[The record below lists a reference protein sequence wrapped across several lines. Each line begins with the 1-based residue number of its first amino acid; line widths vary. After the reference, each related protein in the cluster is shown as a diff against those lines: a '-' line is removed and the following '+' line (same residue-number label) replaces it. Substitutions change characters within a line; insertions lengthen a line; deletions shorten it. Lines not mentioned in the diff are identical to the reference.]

1 MDNLLAYIYISIYN
15 MYYHYTLLFPIPT
28 QYDDNVASG
37 APGWATLLEYYYTEW
52 KGGDFVGNG
61 IFIYFYIIICKY
73 CSLTTTK

>member
-37 APGWATLLEYYYTEW
+37 APGRDGPHCWNIIIQ
-52 KGGDFVGNG
+52 NG
-61 IFIYFYIIICKY
+61 REEILWVTAFLFIFI
-73 CSLTTTK
+73 